1 MGAVLGLWQR
11 YQASHLGRALAHYGR
26 ERGQILAGGL
36 AYVALFSL
44 SAILVL
50 LFTVSGSV
58 LAANPTLLDTVVR
71 TINGYVPNLLGGKGS
86 GAALDPQALLSTD
99 ALSTT
104 GAITLVVALLAG
116 TGWIDALREGVRAMF
131 GVATDQR
138 AIWWQKLRDLGMLIT
153 LGLALL
159 CSAVASITV
168 NAAAPWLLGLVGLQ
182 QSWVSKALL
191 YVLGIAIV
199 FAVDWVIF
207 LILLR
212 VLSRLAIPWRHLR
225 SAALLGAALFGVLKI
240 LAGQGLGFLTGTSN
254 PLLATAGVIAG
265 LLVWLNILFRVVLTT
280 AAWAAT
286 DPVVVAHLTAG
297 QGEPVIG
304 PPVGP
309 AADAALARASLPHH
323 VPSHSERA
331 ADRVQVAAG
340 VVLGAS
346 VATGAALLVGGTRG
360 VLAALR
366 PSRRRT

>member
-58 LAANPTLLDTVVR
+58 LAANPTLLSNVVD
-71 TINGYVPNLLGGKGS
+71 TINGYVPNLLGGQGS
-86 GAALDPQALLSTD
+86 GAALDPQTLLNTN
-99 ALSTT
+99 ALSAT
-104 GAITLVVALLAG
+104 GAITLVIALLAG

-153 LGLALL
+153 LGLAVLS
-159 CSAVASITV
+159 SAVASIAV

-182 QSWVSKALL
+182 ESGLSKAVL
-191 YVLGIAIV
+191 YVLGIGIV
-199 FAVDWVIF
+199 FAADWVIF
-207 LILLR
+207 VILLR

-240 LAGQGLGFLTGTSN
+240 LAGQGLSFLTGTSN
-254 PLLATAGVIAG
+254 PLLTTAGVIAG
-265 LLVWLNILFRVVLTT
+265 LLVWLNILFRMVLTT

-286 DPVVVAHLTAG
+286 DPVVVAHLTAD
-297 QGEPVIG
+297 QGAPVLG

-323 VPSHSERA
+323 IPSHGERA

-346 VATGAALLVGGTRG
+346 VATGAALLLGGARG
-360 VLAALR
+360 VIGAVR
-366 PSRRRT
+366 PPKRNP